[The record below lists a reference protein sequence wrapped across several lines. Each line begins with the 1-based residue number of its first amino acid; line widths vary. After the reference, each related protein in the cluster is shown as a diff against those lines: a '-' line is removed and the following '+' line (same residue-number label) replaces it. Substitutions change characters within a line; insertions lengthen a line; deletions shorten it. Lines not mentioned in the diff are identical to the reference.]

1 MIPRPFAPL
10 LLAAALCTG
19 CRPTAPTAALRPPAT
34 VRYEARG
41 VLQKID
47 VAGRR
52 AVVAHEAI
60 PGYMEAMT
68 MEFDVAAGAPLETL
82 APGDVIQFQ
91 LAVNDTHG
99 WIESLNHT
107 GHTAPAPVPVSAG
120 GPPPGT
126 PLPDCA
132 LTDARG
138 QALRLRDFRGRALA
152 FTFIFTRCPLPDYC
166 PLMNRHLNAVQAA
179 LTTGEAAN
187 WQLLSLSF
195 DPDYDTPARLAA
207 YAAPYQPDPAHW
219 TFATGRAAEV
229 RALGTVFGLAFSNSG
244 TPLEHNLRTVVVD
257 AAGRVQRV
265 FIGNAWTAAELTA
278 EMQRAMTA
286 QP

>member
-1 MIPRPFAPL
+1 MRFRFLPL
-10 LLAAALCTG
+10 LVFALAG
-19 CRPTAPTAALRPPAT
+19 CDRPPRVAPQNAPEA
-34 VRYEARG
+34 VRYEGRG

-47 VAGRR
+47 AAGRR
-52 AVVAHEAI
+52 AVIAHEEI

-68 MEFDVAAGAPLETL
+68 MEFSVPDAPLL
-82 APGDVIQFQ
+82 AGLVPGDIVTFR
-91 LAVNDTHG
+91 LAVTPARG
-99 WIESLNHT
+99 WIDRLQKT
-107 GHTAPAPVPVSAG
+107 GHTAPAPVPISID

-138 QALRLRDFRGRALA
+138 QALRLHDFRGRALA

-166 PLMNRHLNAVQAA
+166 PLMNRHLSAVQAA

-229 RALGTVFGLAFSNSG
+229 RALGTVFGLAFANTG

-265 FIGNAWTAAELTA
+265 FIGNAWTAAELTV
-278 EMQRAMTA
+278 EMQRAMAA